1 MGVNENG
8 EMGIFFVEKTRVT
21 KNCNDNILPEVPH
34 SVCTNL
40 RPQTADR
47 NPLHMARSLA
57 WQPFRFRIAK
67 K

>member
-1 MGVNENG
+1 MKMGKWVV
-8 EMGIFFVEKTRVT
+8 FFVKKTRVT
-21 KNCNDNILPEVPH
+21 KNCNDNILPKVPH

-57 WQPFRFRIAK
+57 WQPFQFRIAK